1 MGLDRTQVP
10 VPVPVPVRPAT
21 ALLDGPTEE
30 RAYHC
35 LFSVTPAK
43 VGPVQPRLRCRVT
56 HAAAP
61 VRSLPC
67 SPCSAH
73 TGLCVAPV
81 LLARR
86 LSRPEGRR
94 APQGPG
100 LAAVTVSRYPAAYV
114 SGRGGRSVNSGRF
127 VLRRV
132 ALPALAGT
140 EPRHRARR
148 FGQRRPTDNA
158 SCARPRMGVVSDAR
172 EPPPQFD
179 HS

>member
-1 MGLDRTQVP
+1 MGLDRTQ
-10 VPVPVPVRPAT
+10 VPVPVRPAT

-61 VRSLPC
+61 VRSLPCSPC